1 MFAFFP
7 TALAAQD
14 TEQSNFIQIETPW
27 ARASIG
33 TMRPSAAYF
42 SLHNSG
48 KKTVLIDSIMSEI
61 AAKSSIH
68 QTTVNVEGI
77 GGMRL
82 VKMIQIG
89 PGESFEFKPGSYHV
103 MLSELKEPLVQGESI
118 SLILIFGDASKKTF
132 EVPVLSIG
140 ARNAGDK

>member
-1 MFAFFP
+1 
-7 TALAAQD
+7 
-14 TEQSNFIQIETPW
+14 
-27 ARASIG
+27 
-33 TMRPSAAYF
+33 
-42 SLHNSG
+42 
-48 KKTVLIDSIMSEI
+48 MSEI

-77 GGMRL
+77 GGMRS